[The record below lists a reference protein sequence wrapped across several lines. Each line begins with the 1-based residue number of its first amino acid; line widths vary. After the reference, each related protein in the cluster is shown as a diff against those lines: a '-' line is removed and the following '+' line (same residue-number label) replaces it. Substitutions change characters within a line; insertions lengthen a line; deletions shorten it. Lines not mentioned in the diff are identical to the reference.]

1 MQQLIIVCMRFVIL
15 LLVLNSFCCFAN
27 AAPDYEKIIRETPS
41 DSIEKLIHLK
51 NEYLAFIKQEYDLTN
66 SFDAY
71 NQAGLLYYSKNLPH
85 LSESFFNEALQ
96 VAIINGDAE
105 RQGEMLSNI
114 GVMREIQGDF
124 AGALKQYQEALQLFI
139 KTDNIK
145 SQSLVYNNIAVMHQ
159 ELGNQD
165 LAYINLHK
173 SYQLKLSVG
182 DKSLIASALNNLGV
196 YHDEITGI
204 NDSALHYYKQA
215 HDIYVDL
222 NNERNIAIGQGN
234 MAIIHIRNGNFEIAR
249 DLLNKAIDYHR
260 YSNDNKGLSKALLY
274 LANLE
279 IAENKDYQKAVDI
292 LEESKDLIL
301 KTKYPRE
308 VILISTALAEAYYN
322 IGMYKDGMDEIFYYE
337 SLKDSL
343 LNLDRQKEIK
353 KLEIMFQSAQKEFE
367 IATLM
372 QEKELQQVV
381 YSRKIS
387 YIIAIIIILS
397 LIILLLLL
405 KMRHNKLY
413 YESKNLQLKQDLLQK
428 QMNPHFLFN
437 VLTSIQ
443 SFINKSESET
453 ASQYIAKFS
462 GLVRNVL
469 ISSASESI
477 SLQDEITLLKS
488 YIHLQQLRLNNSFDY
503 NINIQNIEYPE
514 DNYIPPMMIQAFVE
528 NAIIHGLKDVE
539 NAHLEIVISEKAVGK
554 DLYIIFEIIDNG
566 IGIKNNSRDT
576 NHKSMA
582 ISILKQ
588 RCEILERKWN
598 KKVRFTYKPVEIGT
612 KVEVR
617 LPVV

>member
-1 MQQLIIVCMRFVIL
+1 MRFVIL
-15 LLVLNSFCCFAN
+15 LLVLNCFCCFAN
-27 AAPDYEKIIRETPS
+27 ASPDYEKIIRETPS

-51 NEYLAFIKQEYDLTN
+51 NEYLAFIKQEYDLNN
-66 SFDAY
+66 SFEVY
-71 NQAGLLYYSKNLPH
+71 NQAGLLFYSKNLPH
-85 LSESFFNEALQ
+85 LSEIFFNEALQ

-234 MAIIHIRNGNFEIAR
+234 MAIIHIRTGNYELAR
-249 DLLNKAIDYHR
+249 DLLDKAIDYHR

-279 IAENKDYQKAVDI
+279 IAENNDYQKAVDL

-367 IATLM
+367 IESL
-372 QEKELQQVV
+372 QKEKDLQREV
-381 YSRKIS
+381 YARKIS
-387 YIIAIIIILS
+387 YIIALVLILS
-397 LIILLLLL
+397 LIILILLLRI
-405 KMRHNKLY
+405 RHKKLFLENK
-413 YESKNLQLKQDLLQK
+413 NIQLKQDLLQK

-443 SFINKSESET
+443 SFINKSETEA
-453 ASQYIAKFS
+453 ASKYISKFS

-469 ISSASESI
+469 ISSSSEYVSLSDEI
-477 SLQDEITLLKS
+477 SLLNS
-488 YIHLQQLRLNNSFDY
+488 YINLQQLRLNHSFDY
-503 NINIQNIEYPE
+503 KIDIDNIE
-514 DNYIPPMMIQAFVE
+514 DLDDISIPPMMIQPFVE
-528 NAIIHGLKDVE
+528 NAIIHGLKDIDQAYLQIIIREKNFE
-539 NAHLEIVISEKAVGK
+539 N
-554 DLYIIFEIIDNG
+554 DLFIIFEISDNG
-566 IGIKNNSRDT
+566 VGIENRNSSSK
-576 NHKSMA
+576 HKSMA
-582 ISILKQ
+582 LSILKQ
-588 RCEILERKWN
+588 RCEILERKW
-598 KKVRFTYKPVEIGT
+598 KKKISFTYLPIEIGT